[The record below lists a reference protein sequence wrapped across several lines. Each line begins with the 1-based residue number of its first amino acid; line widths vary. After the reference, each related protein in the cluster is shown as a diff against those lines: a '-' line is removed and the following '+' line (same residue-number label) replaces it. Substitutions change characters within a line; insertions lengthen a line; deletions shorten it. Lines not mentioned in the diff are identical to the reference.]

1 MARILIAGESWLTT
15 STHTKGVDAFTLH
28 SYVEGVAQL
37 RTALEAGGHEVVHM
51 PGHLV
56 PSDFP
61 ETPEQLAAF
70 DAIILSDIGAN
81 SVQLAPDVIER
92 SIPGRDRLQE
102 LAAWVTRGGGLI
114 MIGGYLSFT
123 GFQALAA
130 YRETDL
136 APVLPVEMLVGDD
149 RVERPAGVAPTVLDA
164 THPALGSAGATWP
177 ALLGYNRT
185 ITKEGATTLA
195 TMGDDPLVT
204 VWEIGEGRSAV
215 FTSDCSPHWAPP
227 AFCDEWSGYTALFNG
242 IVGWVTGRS

>member
-1 MARILIAGESWLTT
+1 MSRILIAGESWMTT

-37 RTALEAGGHEVVHM
+37 RAALESGGHEVVHM
-51 PGHLV
+51 PGHRV
-56 PSDFP
+56 PLDFP
-61 ETPEQLAAF
+61 ETPEQLGAF
-70 DAIILSDIGAN
+70 DVVVLSDIGAN
-81 SVQLAPDVIER
+81 SVQLAPDVIDR

-102 LAAWVTRGGGLI
+102 LAAWVAGGGALV

-136 APVLPVEMLVGDD
+136 AAVLPVELLPGDD
-149 RVERPAGVAPTVLDA
+149 RVERPAGVVPTVLDVE
-164 THPALGSAGATWP
+164 HPAIGGAGSEWP

-185 ITKEGATTLA
+185 IPKDGADVLA
-195 TMGDDPLVT
+195 TMGGDPLVA
-204 VWEIGEGRSAV
+204 VGEYGEGRSAV

-227 AFCDEWSGYTALFNG
+227 AFCDEWPGYAQLFNG
-242 IVGWVTGRS
+242 IVRWVTERP

>member
-37 RTALEAGGHEVVHM
+37 RTALESGGNDVVYL

-56 PSDFP
+56 PTDFP
-61 ETPEQLAAF
+61 ETREQLNAY

-81 SVQLAPDVIER
+81 SLQLAPGVLER
-92 SIPGRDRLQE
+92 SIPGQDRLQE
-102 LAAWVTRGGGLI
+102 LAAWVRRGGGLV

-130 YRETDL
+130 YRETDI
-136 APVLPVEMLVGDD
+136 APVLPVDMLVGDD
-149 RVERPAGVAPTVLDA
+149 RVERPAGVVPTVIA
-164 THPALGSAGATWP
+164 PEHPALGGAGAEWP

-185 ITKEGATTLA
+185 VAKEGATTLA
-195 TMGDDPLVT
+195 TMGDDPLVAI
-204 VWEIGEGRSAV
+204 WEHGEGRSAV

-227 AFCDEWSGYTALFNG
+227 AFCDDWDGYTALFNG
-242 IVGWVTGRS
+242 LVGWAAGER